1 MRIVFF
7 GTPEFAVTTLEKL
20 IIADNH
26 EIIAVV
32 TQPDKKRGRGSQMIP
47 SPVKQVALKNG
58 LPIWQPSRIKK
69 DQETLQ
75 RLKDSQADVFVVV
88 AYGQI
93 LSSEI
98 LTIPKFGCVNVHGS
112 ILPEYRG
119 AAPIQWS
126 LFDGKKETGITTMLM
141 NEGMDTGDMLL
152 KSYTPINLFT
162 NFNDLS
168 VQLANQGADLLLE
181 TLEKISLGQLTP
193 IPQNETKATYARL
206 IHKEDYIIDWS
217 KSALEIHNQIRGF
230 YPNCV
235 TIFRGQNLKITQS
248 LPLGE
253 IGNVELPPQ
262 FQKLPNYL
270 QGINEVSGNV
280 GEIVKTI
287 KNFGFVV
294 QTGNGL
300 LLILE
305 VQLAG
310 KKLQSAWNFINGTR
324 LEVGESLI
332 SDKHS

>member
-20 IIADNH
+20 ITTENH

-32 TQPDKKRGRGSQMIP
+32 TQPDKKRGRGSKMIP
-47 SPVKQVALKNG
+47 SPVKQVALKNN

-75 RLKDSQADVFVVV
+75 RLKDSHADVFVVV

-98 LTIPKFGCVNVHGS
+98 LTIPKFGCINVHGS

-126 LFDGKKETGITTMLM
+126 LFHGKKKTGITTMLM

-152 KSYTPINLFT
+152 KSSTPINLFT
-162 NFNDLS
+162 NLNDLS

-181 TLEKISLGQLTP
+181 TLEKISLRQLTP
-193 IPQNETKATYARL
+193 IPQNEKKATYARL
-206 IHKEDYIIDWS
+206 ITKEDYIIDWS

-230 YPNCV
+230 YPNCL
-235 TIFRGQNLKITQS
+235 TTFREQNLKITQS

-253 IGNVELPPQ
+253 IENLELPPQ

-270 QGINEVSGNV
+270 QGINEISGNV

-332 SDKHS
+332 SEAS

>member
-1 MRIVFF
+1 M
-7 GTPEFAVTTLEKL
+7 
-20 IIADNH
+20 
-26 EIIAVV
+26 
-32 TQPDKKRGRGSQMIP
+32 
-47 SPVKQVALKNG
+47 
-58 LPIWQPSRIKK
+58 
-69 DQETLQ
+69 
-75 RLKDSQADVFVVV
+75 
-88 AYGQI
+88 
-93 LSSEI
+93 
-98 LTIPKFGCVNVHGS
+98 
-112 ILPEYRG
+112 PEYRG

-193 IPQNETKATYARL
+193 IPQNDTKATYARL
-206 IHKEDYIIDWS
+206 ISKEDYTIDWS

-253 IGNVELPPQ
+253 IENLELPPQ

-270 QGINEVSGNV
+270 QGINEISGNV

-332 SDKHS
+332 SEVS

>member
-1 MRIVFF
+1 M
-7 GTPEFAVTTLEKL
+7 
-20 IIADNH
+20 
-26 EIIAVV
+26 
-32 TQPDKKRGRGSQMIP
+32 
-47 SPVKQVALKNG
+47 
-58 LPIWQPSRIKK
+58 
-69 DQETLQ
+69 
-75 RLKDSQADVFVVV
+75 
-88 AYGQI
+88 
-93 LSSEI
+93 
-98 LTIPKFGCVNVHGS
+98 
-112 ILPEYRG
+112 PEYRG

-193 IPQNETKATYARL
+193 IPQNDTKATYARL
-206 IHKEDYIIDWS
+206 ISKEDYTIDWS

-253 IGNVELPPQ
+253 IENLELPPQ

-270 QGINEVSGNV
+270 QGINEISGNV

-310 KKLQSAWNFINGTR
+310 KKLQSAWSFINGTR

-332 SDKHS
+332 SEVS